1 MNFEKETD
9 LFLKALEPDDEVGNT
24 VVRQRLPRFDVAE
37 FGLSRT
43 QAGYVVVRRQDSL
56 KQLVTNT
63 PRRKLLRQR
72 RHNCDF

>member
-1 MNFEKETD
+1 MNCEKETD

-43 QAGYVVVRRQDSL
+43 
-56 KQLVTNT
+56 
-63 PRRKLLRQR
+63 
-72 RHNCDF
+72 